1 MRFNK
6 IKIQSIWIPII
17 AIVLGLV
24 VGAIVMLLSGFNPI
38 TNYINLFSGAVG
50 TPNAIG
56 EVLRTATPLILTGAG
71 FAVANSAGF
80 FNIGVAGQAL
90 VGWLTSVSFALAFPH
105 LPAIVM
111 LPGAVLAGA
120 LGGAL
125 WSGIAGFLRAYFN
138 ANEVITTIMQNYI
151 ALYATNA
158 IIKGVLAKN
167 NDDYSPTIPVAA
179 RLRTPFLEN
188 LTNNSTFHWGLL
200 IALAAAIFLW
210 WFMKKT
216 TLGFEIRAVGMNR
229 DAAQY
234 AGMPTK
240 RTIVLTMLISG
251 AFAGLGGAMEGL
263 GNFQQIIVNTSMP
276 DIGYDGMS
284 VSLLA
289 GGAPIGIIFASLL
302 FGLLKIGGL
311 NISITSTTPPEI
323 VNIVIAAV
331 IFFVGAQYVIRFL
344 FATGRLGKKKFQR
357 RQREDYWHEAAKAD
371 TAVTETTTGDDTHA
385 ADDVEQ
391 PTKKGE

>member
-1 MRFNK
+1 MR
-6 IKIQSIWIPII
+6 IKKTTIQSIWIPLI
-17 AIVLGLV
+17 AIVLGLL

-38 TNYINLFSGAVG
+38 ENYINLFTGAVG

-56 EVLRTATPLILTGAG
+56 EVIRTATPLILTGAG
-71 FAVANSAGF
+71 FAIANSAGF

-90 VGWLTSVSFALAFPH
+90 VGWLASVSFALAFPS
-105 LPAIVM
+105 LPSIIM
-111 LPGAVLAGA
+111 IPGAVIAGA

-125 WSGIAGFLRAYFN
+125 WSGIAGYLRAYFG
-138 ANEVITTIMQNYI
+138 ASEVITTIMQNYI

-167 NDDYSPTIPVAA
+167 NADYSPTIPKAA

-188 LTNNSTFHWGLL
+188 LTQNSTLHWGIL
-200 IALAAAIFLW
+200 IALAAAVFLW

-216 TLGFEIRAVGMNR
+216 TMGFEIRAVGMNQ
-229 DAAQY
+229 DASRY
-234 AGMPTK
+234 AGMSTK
-240 RTIVLTMLISG
+240 RTIIVAMLISG

-263 GNFQQIIVNTSMP
+263 GDFQNIIVNTAMP

-289 GGAPIGIIFASLL
+289 GGAPIGIIFSAFL
-302 FGLLKIGGL
+302 FGILKIGGL
-311 NISITSTTPPEI
+311 NISITSTTPSEI

-331 IFFVGAQYVIRFL
+331 IFFVGAQYLIRYF
-344 FATGRLGKKKFQR
+344 FETGRIGRGKKNKR
-357 RQREDYWHEAAKAD
+357 GGTANAD
-371 TAVTETTTGDDTHA
+371 SSAPTPPESGPESVTTN
-385 ADDVEQ
+385 
-391 PTKKGE
+391 KKGSDAR